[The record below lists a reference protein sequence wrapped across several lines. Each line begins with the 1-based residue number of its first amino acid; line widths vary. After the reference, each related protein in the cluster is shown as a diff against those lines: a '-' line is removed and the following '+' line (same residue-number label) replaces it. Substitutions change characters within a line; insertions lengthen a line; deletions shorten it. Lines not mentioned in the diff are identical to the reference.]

1 MRPSSGRPCATAPS
15 PCRRTRRRAGR
26 AGRQFDTR
34 RTGTAHAARQWSACL
49 VPPTTTCRL
58 VRPPLARSR
67 RRRCRPGST
76 PASRRTP
83 LFPSIHQSNGFE
95 FRSLSEARDLFAL
108 RKDGNIYSRAA
119 NPTVLVFERRVAELE
134 GGIGAAGV
142 ASGQAAVAVALL
154 ALAKQGEHI
163 VAARQ
168 LYGGTVDL
176 LQDTFADW
184 GIEVTFVD
192 QDDIE
197 AWRAAVRPTTRALFA
212 ESISNPIAQVLDL
225 GAVAAVARAASVP
238 LVIDNTVATP
248 YLQRAKDFG
257 ADIVGALRDEVPGRP
272 RHLAR
277 RRRRRPRHVRLH
289 RRARALAPAD
299 ADLPARPRRQP
310 RRALRPDGVAVHRA
324 RQDEVRARPGPVAVG
339 VQRLPAAAGPR
350 DARPPHAAP
359 HRERARRRAVPR
371 DASRGRA
378 RCTTPGSTP
387 ARGGPRRRRT
397 SRTGSSSVFAFDLP
411 ATGDAEADFR
421 LVEEF
426 ISRLQVVRLVANI
439 GDARSLVAHP
449 ASMTHSHMSPT
460 QLAEAAHRPDDGA
473 PVDRPGGRPRH
484 RRRPRSRAR
493 PDHRR
498 RGADAAR
505 QPEAVAR

>member
-1 MRPSSGRPCATAPS
+1 MSDTTRPAAPRSFATAQVQ
-15 PCRRTRRRAGR
+15 AG
-26 AGRQFDTR
+26 FDS
-34 RTGTAHAARQWSACL
+34 GVAENTA
-49 VPPTTTCRL
+49 V
-58 VRPPLARSR
+58 
-67 RRRCRPGST
+67 
-76 PASRRTP
+76 
-83 LFPSIHQSNGFE
+83 PSIHQSNGFE
-95 FRSLSEARDLFAL
+95 FRSLTEARELFAL

-192 QDDIE
+192 QDDVA
-197 AWRAAVRPTTRALFA
+197 AWRDAVRPTTRALFA

-225 GAVAAVARAASVP
+225 GAVAAVARAAGVP

-257 ADIVGALRDEVPGRP
+257 ADIVVHSATKFLGGHGTSLGGVVVDLGTFDFTAQPERWPQLTQTY
-272 RHLAR
+272 R
-277 RRRRRPRHVRLH
+277 RV
-289 RRARALAPAD
+289 
-299 ADLPARPRRQP
+299 
-310 RRALRPDGVAVHRA
+310 PDGSLVERFGQTGSPYIALVKTKYVHDLGPSLSAFNAFQLLQGLETLDLRMERHTASALTVARFLATHPAVARVHH
-324 RQDEVRARPGPVAVG
+324 PGLESSPW
-339 VQRLPAAAGPR
+339 
-350 DARPPHAAP
+350 H
-359 HRERARRRAVPR
+359 ERAQTYLP
-371 DASRGRA
+371 DGASA
-378 RCTTPGSTP
+378 
-387 ARGGPRRRRT
+387 
-397 SRTGSSSVFAFDLP
+397 VFAFDLP
-411 ATGDAEADFR
+411 ATGDADADFR

-426 ISRLQVVRLVANI
+426 IARLQVIRLVANI

-460 QLAEAAHRPDDGA
+460 QLAEAHIGPTTVRLSIGLEDARDIVDDLA
-473 PVDRPGGRPRH
+473 RALDQVSRDAERGRLAQSATR
-484 RRRPRSRAR
+484 
-493 PDHRR
+493 
-498 RGADAAR
+498 
-505 QPEAVAR
+505 